1 MSFSL
6 QTILFLKKLVKDRI
20 NDVHDKPE
28 EFEKEVLKLC
38 EKELA
43 EIDVVNDKKIPLLY
57 SRRLFR

>member
-6 QTILFLKKLVKDRI
+6 QTILFLKKLVRDRI

-28 EFEKEVLKLC
+28 ECEKEVLKLC
-38 EKELA
+38 EKELS
-43 EIDVVNDKKIPLLY
+43 EIDIVNDKKLPLLY

>member
-6 QTILFLKKLVKDRI
+6 QTILFLKKLVRDRI

-28 EFEKEVLKLC
+28 ELEKEVLKLC
-38 EKELA
+38 EKELS
-43 EIDVVNDKKIPLLY
+43 EIDVVNDKKLPLLY